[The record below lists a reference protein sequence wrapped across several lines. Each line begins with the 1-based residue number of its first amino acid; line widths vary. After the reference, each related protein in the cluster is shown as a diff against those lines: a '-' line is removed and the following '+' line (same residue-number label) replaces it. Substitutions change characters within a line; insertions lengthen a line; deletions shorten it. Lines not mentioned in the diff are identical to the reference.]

1 MKQKRRG
8 TIDKVLRAIRNSDFY
23 VEVPEVSLELGRHKK
38 PTGRRVVVN
47 AVLKSNGTWATE

>member
-23 VEVPEVSLELGRHKK
+23 VEVPEVSLELNRHKK
-38 PTGRRVVVN
+38 TTGRRVVVN

>member
-38 PTGRRVVVN
+38 TTGRRVVVN
-47 AVLKSNGTWATE
+47 TVLKSNGTWATE